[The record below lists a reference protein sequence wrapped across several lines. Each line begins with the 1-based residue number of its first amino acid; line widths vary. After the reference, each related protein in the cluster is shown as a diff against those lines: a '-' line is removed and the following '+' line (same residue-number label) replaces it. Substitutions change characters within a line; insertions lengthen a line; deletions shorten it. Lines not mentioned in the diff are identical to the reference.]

1 MLMRTIFLLGII
13 FFTGSCIQHVKKDKE
28 KVKISILE
36 FSYSDSYEQIL
47 SFRVDSSKFYLIS
60 INDTILYGT
69 LKDSIFDR
77 ITKWQEIIM
86 SNSKKFRDIKDYEN
100 CPELVIKINSL
111 QDTFVFVKHGQL
123 DNDTKKIIQSAKVLY
138 SKMKEQ
144 NIGQVNFKTRFLIKP
159 KPPAI
164 VPVKF

>member
-1 MLMRTIFLLGII
+1 MLMRTLFLLGII
-13 FFTGSCIQHVKKDKE
+13 FFTGSCIQHVKENKE

-47 SFRVDSSKFYLIS
+47 SFRVDSTKLYLIS

-69 LKDSIFDR
+69 LKDSIFNQL
-77 ITKWQEIIM
+77 IKWQEIIM
-86 SNSKKFRDIKDYEN
+86 SNSEKFRDIKDCEN

-111 QDTFVFVKHGQL
+111 QDTFVYVKHGQL
-123 DNDTKKIIQSAKVLY
+123 DNDTKKIIQFTKMLY

-144 NIGQVNFKTRFLIKP
+144 NIGKVIFETRFLIKP

>member
-1 MLMRTIFLLGII
+1 MRTIFLLGII
-13 FFTGSCIQHVKKDKE
+13 FFMGSCIKKVKKDKE

-47 SFRVDSSKFYLIS
+47 SFRVDSSKFYLIA

-86 SNSKKFRDIKDYEN
+86 NNSEKFSDIKDCEN
-100 CPELVIKINSL
+100 CPEFVIKINSL

-123 DNDTKKIIQSAKVLY
+123 DNDTKKIIQSTKVLY
-138 SKMKEQ
+138 TKMKEQ
-144 NIGQVNFKTRFLIKP
+144 NIGQLNFETRFLIKP
-159 KPPAI
+159 KPQAI